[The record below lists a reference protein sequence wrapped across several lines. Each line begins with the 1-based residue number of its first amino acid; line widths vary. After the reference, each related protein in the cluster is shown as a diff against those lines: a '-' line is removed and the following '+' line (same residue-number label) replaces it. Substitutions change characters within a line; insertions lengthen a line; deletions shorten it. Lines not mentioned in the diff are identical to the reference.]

1 MWYHL
6 HEIVYIPTQVA
17 HTVSIWLTLSLAF
30 WRYEVLKNGR
40 HQRRKNGRR
49 CHQVINDL
57 WDKQF
62 HSFGI
67 LIDYTMFLEWQER
80 CTRTI
85 AMAYIGSVLLCIP
98 SFITFGIQSEPI
110 KNISL
115 TINQTQPPT
124 ASYWSSSS
132 APLQLPE
139 AVIYKVD
146 LNRIAKNHD
155 GIIHKVVSQFS
166 SSSSSC
172 LRRDS
177 KIYWRK
183 SLFLFGL

>member
-1 MWYHL
+1 
-6 HEIVYIPTQVA
+6 
-17 HTVSIWLTLSLAF
+17 
-30 WRYEVLKNGR
+30 
-40 HQRRKNGRR
+40 
-49 CHQVINDL
+49 
-57 WDKQF
+57 
-62 HSFGI
+62 
-67 LIDYTMFLEWQER
+67 MFLEWQER

-166 SSSSSC
+166 NSSSC
-172 LRRDS
+172 LWRDS
-177 KIYWRK
+177 KIY
-183 SLFLFGL
+183 